1 MADWRFDERFWIGG
15 KSLRNAIVVFT
26 KVPKAGDI
34 KTRLTVEKGGILTPE
49 EAKRFY
55 EASLLDVIDACIVAE
70 CGDVYICHNAAGDR
84 QYLEELLESV
94 CNRRAIRGVYADQ
107 GGTFDEC
114 MQYAA
119 DYILK
124 GWSNG
129 RLAEGV
135 IIVGGDL
142 PTLQPSTVKAAVA
155 KLFELATSAAGKNA
169 AAHEGSGDVEI
180 GAAVVEGACQEG
192 GFSLVGFT
200 YTTPFDFTGVFYNA
214 DGVTAL
220 DMLVS
225 KVSER
230 NIPFGL
236 VEMIPDVDIPLDLVG
251 MITSLNALQLAAR
264 YDAKVFLPKRTI
276 RVVEELGLVACAPP
290 SQR

>member
-1 MADWRFDERFWIGG
+1 M
-15 KSLRNAIVVFT
+15 VFT

-55 EASLLDVIDACIVAE
+55 EASLLDVIDACIAAA
-70 CGDVYICHNAAGDR
+70 CGDVYICHNASGDR
-84 QYLEELLESV
+84 RYLEELLNSV
-94 CNRRAIRGVYADQ
+94 CDRRSIKGVYADR

-119 DYILK
+119 DYVLK
-124 GWSNG
+124 GGTNG
-129 RLAEGV
+129 RLAESV
-135 IIVGGDL
+135 VIVGGDL
-142 PTLQPSTVKAAVA
+142 PTLQPSVVRAAVE
-155 KLFELATSAAGKNA
+155 KLLELARSEAGKRA
-169 AAHEGSGDVEI
+169 AESLGIIDAEI

-200 YTTPFDFTGVFYNA
+200 YTTPFDFRGVFYNK

-225 KVSER
+225 KASER

-236 VEMIPDVDIPLDLVG
+236 VEMIPDVDIPLDLAG

-264 YDAKVFLPKRTI
+264 YDTKVFLPKRTI
-276 RVVEELGLVACAPP
+276 GVVKELGLIASAPP
-290 SQR
+290 PQR